1 VFILYRV
8 FIILRFD
15 IPCSIFDI
23 QNKKRKKVDC
33 LIAINTGESLVI
45 LTHKN
50 GASFYRFESLARL
63 PEIRH
68 GIFTR
73 HFGCSTGPFES
84 LNVSFGLGDKAA
96 HVKGNRRIIA
106 RAMGSNDLIY
116 AHQVHGD
123 QVLILNAEKFVSE
136 GGSEQVLGTGDALVT
151 GASGKFLTVQLADCQ
166 SILLYDA
173 NRRVI
178 ANIHSGWR
186 SSIRNIAGRTVQAMQ
201 KHFNCRSAD
210 IIAGIGPSLGP
221 CCAEFIHYRKE
232 IPEIFWQ
239 YKTAN
244 DHFDFWSISRDQLAD
259 AGVPPGNIEVSK
271 VCTRCNTAVFF
282 SYRGEG
288 QTGRFA
294 SVIGLTG

>member
-1 VFILYRV
+1 MFLVRYSKFK
-8 FIILRFD
+8 
-15 IPCSIFDI
+15 I
-23 QNKKRKKVDC
+23 QNRLKLFACMTRIK
-33 LIAINTGESLVI
+33 TGEPLVI

-50 GASFYRFESLARL
+50 GASYYRFESLVPF

-96 HVKGNRRIIA
+96 HVKENRQVIA
-106 RAMGSNDLIY
+106 RALGSNDLVY
-116 AHQVHGD
+116 AQQVHGD
-123 QVLILNAEKFVSE
+123 QVLILNPENFVSDVD
-136 GGSEQVLGTGDALVT
+136 SEQVLGTGDALVT
-151 GASGKFLTVQLADCQ
+151 DASGKFLTIQLADCQ

-173 NRRVI
+173 TRRVI

-186 SSIRNIAGRTVQAMQ
+186 SIIRNIAGRTVHVMQ
-201 KHFNCRSAD
+201 KHFKCHPAD

-221 CCAEFIHYRKE
+221 CCAAFVNYRKE

-244 DHFDFWSISRDQLAD
+244 NHFDFWAVSCDQLAD
-259 AGVPPGNIEVSK
+259 AGVPRENIEVSN

-294 SVIGLTG
+294 SVIGINHFSA

>member
-1 VFILYRV
+1 M
-8 FIILRFD
+8 
-15 IPCSIFDI
+15 
-23 QNKKRKKVDC
+23 
-33 LIAINTGESLVI
+33 I

-50 GASFYRFESLARL
+50 GASFYQFESLAEF
-63 PEIRH
+63 PEICH

-73 HFGCSTGPFES
+73 HFGFSSGPFES
-84 LNVSFGLGDKAA
+84 LNVSYGLGDKAGC
-96 HVKGNRRIIA
+96 VKANRCVVA
-106 RAMGSNDLIY
+106 RAIGGKDMVY
-116 AHQVHGD
+116 AQQVHDDKIG
-123 QVLILNAEKFVSE
+123 ILDTKKLTTAAPQLRTV
-136 GGSEQVLGTGDALVT
+136 DAMVT
-151 GASGKFLTVQLADCQ
+151 NASGKFLTIQLADCQ
-166 SILLYDA
+166 SIMLYDPT
-173 NRRVI
+173 RRVV

-210 IIAGIGPSLGP
+210 IIAGIGPSIGP

-232 IPEIFWQ
+232 IPEIFWR